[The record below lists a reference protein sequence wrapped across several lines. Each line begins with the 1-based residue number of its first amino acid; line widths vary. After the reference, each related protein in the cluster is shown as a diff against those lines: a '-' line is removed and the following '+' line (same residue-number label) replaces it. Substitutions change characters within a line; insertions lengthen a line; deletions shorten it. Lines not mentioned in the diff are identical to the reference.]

1 MWRALPVAP
10 WRYLQPDLR
19 RKNPCSSAVALLGP
33 TTNPGSRASLGMLL
47 VWNRDGGSTCDP
59 APAPWPDRWA
69 HKSFCIPWESSCALK
84 SFLHQL
90 LKSVLWAWLPPQSSS
105 SWTREKS
112 KVPSEFLMAKMTL
125 CKEADPNLL
134 QLPLIYK
141 PSPAHQHF
149 IYLPKCQKYES
160 HTLHTKNGPV
170 HYYHFIYL
178 TNTVFNQKELTATI
192 VYCNHT
198 TRQ

>member
-1 MWRALPVAP
+1 MCTNL
-10 WRYLQPDLR
+10 
-19 RKNPCSSAVALLGP
+19 CTSS
-33 TTNPGSRASLGMLL
+33 
-47 VWNRDGGSTCDP
+47 
-59 APAPWPDRWA
+59 
-69 HKSFCIPWESSCALK
+69 ESSCALK
-84 SFLHQL
+84 PFLHQRPL
-90 LKSVLWAWLPPQSSS
+90 GLASS
-105 SWTREKS
+105 SWPREKS
-112 KVPSEFLMAKMTL
+112 EVPSEFLMVKMTL
-125 CKEADPNLL
+125 CKEADPNLF

-160 HTLHTKNGPV
+160 HTLQAKNGPV